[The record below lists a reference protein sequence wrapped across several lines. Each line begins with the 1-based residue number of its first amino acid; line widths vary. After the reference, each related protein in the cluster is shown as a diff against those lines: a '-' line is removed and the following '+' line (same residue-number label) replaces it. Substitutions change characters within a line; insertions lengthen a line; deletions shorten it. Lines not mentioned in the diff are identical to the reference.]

1 MLYATIRL
9 AETHQVTVEGESLGE
24 IQQHLREQ
32 CPDGFVLTLA
42 PVSMAKASMA
52 ITATGTYERRDKVQE
67 IEAPSYAELR
77 AAVPEGWQMLSVR
90 RV

>member
-24 IQQHLREQ
+24 IQQHLREK

-42 PVSMAKASMA
+42 PVSMAKASTA
-52 ITATGTYERRDKVQE
+52 ITATGTYARRDEVQE

-90 RV
+90 RA